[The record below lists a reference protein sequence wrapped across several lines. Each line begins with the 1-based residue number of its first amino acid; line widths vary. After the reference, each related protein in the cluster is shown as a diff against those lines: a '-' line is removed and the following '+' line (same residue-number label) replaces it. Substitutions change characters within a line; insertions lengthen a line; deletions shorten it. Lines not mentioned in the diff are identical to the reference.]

1 MKRAVVYRLRTVIN
15 REVNGKLR
23 LIARMREA
31 SFAALISIIA
41 CFWAAIMEIT
51 LPMDA
56 RGASGI
62 RYVSVFVVKFPMSF
76 TVLFRMV
83 EPTTSRMQNG
93 MSENV

>member
-1 MKRAVVYRLRTVIN
+1 MS
-15 REVNGKLR
+15 GKSPFDIR
-23 LIARMREA
+23 VEEA
-31 SFAALISIIA
+31 SFVDLISIIA
-41 CFWAAIMEIT
+41 CFLAAIMEIT